1 MQRVSDVIFLG
12 CSVVIMAYDVTYLF
26 PVCVKFIV
34 EEAKVMT
41 PIYLFSRSF
50 FLM

>member
-1 MQRVSDVIFLG
+1 M
-12 CSVVIMAYDVTYLF
+12 IMAYDVTYLF

-50 FLM
+50 FSDVDFLVDFKFWT